1 MDLFDELNDDNFV
14 LYAARNYHSPKVID
28 AEEFYEDLN
37 RFKYV
42 KRLINKYNQSSELS
56 ERLLL
61 NHFVIIFNVFGIQS
75 GLKMLEYKIGLDN
88 WHIVKPFLI
97 YLKIIHNY
105 EYADQEMDSQVVEAL
120 RKI

>member
-1 MDLFDELNDDNFV
+1 MKLDELNENNFL
-14 LYAARNYHSPKVID
+14 LYAAHNYHSPRVID

-37 RFKYV
+37 RFKYI
-42 KRLINKYNQSSELS
+42 KRLVNKYNQSFELS

-61 NHFVIIFNVFGIQS
+61 NHFVIIFNVFGIDA
-75 GLKMLEYKIGLDN
+75 GLKMLEYKIGLHN

-105 EYADQEMDSQVVEAL
+105 QYPGYEMDKTVVEAL